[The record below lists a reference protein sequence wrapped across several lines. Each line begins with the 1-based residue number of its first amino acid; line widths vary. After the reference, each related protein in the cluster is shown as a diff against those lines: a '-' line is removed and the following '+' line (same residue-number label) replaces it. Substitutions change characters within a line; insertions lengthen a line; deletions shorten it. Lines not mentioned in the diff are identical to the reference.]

1 MTSLPIIRIEEMH
14 FINIEAKVHL
24 DRVGEARDD
33 LWNFM
38 NNRAYVYICNDYDHN
53 VLLEEIIF
61 QKSVE
66 FWGEGVTLFDMK
78 RLNMGVH
85 TTGQNYQS
93 GMLFDTEG
101 RLPWWNLPIP
111 SGETAVNTVNK
122 ELAGPDP
129 SYGVIS
135 EEAI

>member
-1 MTSLPIIRIEEMH
+1 MRIEEME
-14 FINIEAKVHL
+14 FIAIEALTHL
-24 DRVGEARDD
+24 GRSAEAAQR
-33 LWNFM
+33 LVNWVVA
-38 NNRAYVYICNDYDHN
+38 NRADVYIFNETD
-53 VLLEEIIF
+53 EEKVREEVIF

-66 FWGEGVTLFDMK
+66 FWGEGVILFDMK
-78 RLNMGVH
+78 RLDMGVH

-101 RLPWWNLPIP
+101 RLPWWNLPMP